1 MLDVTPTPWTSTRHR
16 RPALLI
22 AVLAVA
28 LALVV
33 PPAHVE
39 AAPVPV
45 PQTPRSGISFNGP
58 VYAVVMVGDV
68 VYAGGAF
75 TSVTGTNGGHA
86 RSRLAAVNLITG
98 AVTSFRADAN
108 GVVRALAVSG
118 SALFV
123 GGDFRR
129 VNGVSRGRF
138 AEVDTGSGSLRAT
151 RRDANG
157 TVRALSASGDRLYVG
172 GAFTTFGGASR
183 SRAAALVLPGRTVD
197 AGFRPSLNGW
207 VYALSAV
214 PDGSGVVVGGSF
226 TTVNGSSSRRYLASF
241 THGGALRSTVFAL
254 GPNNPVLSLDT
265 NESGSRVFA
274 GVGGDST
281 GNQAAGFNA
290 STGRTLWS
298 QRADGDVQAV
308 TFHGGNV
315 YFGFHEGFGGSTA
328 VRLLAA
334 DASSGALEPGF
345 RPRINSFWGVWAVA
359 ATNRGVVA
367 GGEFTS
373 VNGVA
378 AGRLAFF
385 DAARTTA
392 PPVSVPAATITSFSV
407 AGSSTPVVAL
417 GPRRYVSSTP
427 TVRLV
432 TSTNAP
438 AVSSVTVVGSRQPDK
453 RSRAGGIS
461 VRFRGKCSRGATC
474 AANSAS
480 LLLSFGAAADR
491 HRSTALAHP
500 GVFAFLPSVTTSG
513 GAVLDYAGPPVRVR
527 YVRDTRIV
535 RFNAAPEPVRRD
547 GRVRV
552 RGTVSKATSC
562 PTGSRAAGCRKGQPG
577 RWTAV
582 VSRPV
587 RLHFD
592 PTGPGASRLVATVR
606 PDSRGRF
613 VARLVQTVAG
623 TWWAE
628 LGPTK
633 VQAGSRSR
641 TDLVRV
647 TR

>member
-1 MLDVTPTPWTSTRHR
+1 MLDETPTRWTSTRPR
-16 RPALLI
+16 RPALLVV
-22 AVLAVA
+22 VLAVA

-68 VYAGGAF
+68 VCAGGAF
-75 TSVTGTNGGHA
+75 TSVTGTNGAHA
-86 RSRLAAVNLITG
+86 RSRLAAVNLTTG

-118 SALFV
+118 SALFL
-123 GGDFRR
+123 GGDFSR

-157 TVRALSASGDRLYVG
+157 TVRALSAAGDRLYVG

-207 VYALSAV
+207 VYAVSAV

-254 GPNNPVLSLDT
+254 GPNNAVLSLDT
-265 NESGSRVFA
+265 NETGSRVFA

-290 STGRTLWS
+290 STGRKLWS

-315 YFGFHEGFGGSTA
+315 YFGFHEGFAGSTA

-334 DASSGALEPGF
+334 DASSGALEPAF
-345 RPRINSFWGVWAVA
+345 RPRINSFWGVWAVT

-385 DAARTTA
+385 DAARVTT
-392 PPVSVPAATITSFSV
+392 PPVSGPVATVTSFAV
-407 AGSSTPVVAL
+407 AGSSPSVVAL
-417 GPRRYVSSTP
+417 GPRRYVSTTP
-427 TVRLV
+427 TVRLA
-432 TSTNAP
+432 TSPFAS
-438 AVSSVTVVGSRQPDK
+438 ALRSVTVVGSRQPDR
-453 RSRAGGIS
+453 RSRAGGVS
-461 VRFRGKCSRGATC
+461 VRFQGDCSRGATC
-474 AANSAS
+474 ATNSPS
-480 LLLSFGAAADR
+480 LPLSFGTAAAR
-491 HRSTALAHP
+491 HRSTVLAHP
-500 GVFAFLPSVTTSG
+500 GVFAFLPSVTTAG

-535 RFNAAPEPVRRD
+535 RFNASPEPVRRD

-552 RGTVSKATSC
+552 RGTVSKATAC
-562 PTGSRAAGCRKGQPG
+562 PTGSRAVGCRKGQPG

-582 VSRPV
+582 VGRPV
-587 RLHFD
+587 QLHFD
-592 PTGPGASRLVATVR
+592 PAGSGASRLVTTVR
-606 PDSRGRF
+606 PDARGRF
-613 VARLVQTVAG
+613 VARLAQTVAG

-628 LGPTK
+628 LRPTT